1 MPATPRPIAAL
12 VAGSGVALLVAGLL
26 APNVLLSN
34 ERLPL
39 GLGQATWT
47 IEDPD
52 GTRDGKPAPVTRQL
66 HMEIMEPAS
75 DDVAAVRIGDTVR
88 AGEAAGDFD
97 NLLTATT
104 WSYEIDR
111 ISGAAV
117 APAQAQVILGMPAAE
132 VPVDG
137 AWLKFPSPA
146 PQSDVDVFDPVL
158 RGTAPARFV
167 DTQEI
172 GGRTVNRYQQTIA
185 PTNIAQ
191 RYADPRNTLTID
203 GERTFLTHSAEREL
217 LVDEQTGVV
226 VGINERVDDYY
237 ADADGRGVQ
246 NVVTYDGRM
255 DEAQIAEF
263 AQRVGGAQPRW
274 ASKALWWAVAGIGAV
289 LALIGLIAALRPM
302 RRPARRG

>member
-1 MPATPRPIAAL
+1 MPATPRPIATL

-52 GTRDGKPAPVTRQL
+52 GTRGGKSAPVTRQL

-75 DDVAAVRIGDTVR
+75 DDEAAVRIGDTVR

-97 NLLTATT
+97 NLLSATT
-104 WSYEIDR
+104 WSYEMDR
-111 ISGAAV
+111 VSGGAV
-117 APAQAQVILGMPAAE
+117 GPAQAQVILGMPAAE

-146 PQSDVDVFDPVL
+146 PASDVDVFDSVL

-172 GGRTVNRYQQTIA
+172 GGRTVNRYQQTVA

-203 GERTFLTHSAEREL
+203 GERTFLTHAAEREL

-237 ADADGRGVQ
+237 ADAEGNGVQ

-255 DEAQIAEF
+255 DEAQVAGLV
-263 AQRVGGAQPRW
+263 QRVGQAQPKV
-274 ASKALWWAVAGIGAV
+274 ANPLLWWVVTGVGAV
-289 LALIGLIAALRPM
+289 LALVGLIGSVVS
-302 RRPARRG
+302 ARRN